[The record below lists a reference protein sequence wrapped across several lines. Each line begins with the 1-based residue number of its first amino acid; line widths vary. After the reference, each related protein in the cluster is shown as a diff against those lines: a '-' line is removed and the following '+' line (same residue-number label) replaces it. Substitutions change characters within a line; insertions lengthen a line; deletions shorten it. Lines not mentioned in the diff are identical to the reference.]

1 MSHKNIGN
9 PLTSAIALPIIL
21 SMPQGAAGGNQ
32 MTQHDWEREFQA
44 EQDEDAGRLEF
55 VATLIAYAGV
65 VAVLGFGLWGIVRAL
80 GSI

>member
-1 MSHKNIGN
+1 MS
-9 PLTSAIALPIIL
+9 
-21 SMPQGAAGGNQ
+21 
-32 MTQHDWEREFQA
+32 QHDWEREFQA

-65 VAVLGFGLWGIVRAL
+65 CAVLGFGLWGIVRAL